1 MANNT
6 RAIDAP
12 RENRVAGTGEPVVL
26 QDAIGNAMRAYWDCL
41 DRKRDPF
48 HRQRNSGS
56 QVRRASRDDDR
67 GTPDSEPTETNSA
80 R

>member
-1 MANNT
+1 MADIT

-12 RENRVAGTGEPVVL
+12 RENRVAGTDE

-41 DRKRDPF
+41 DQKKRHPF

-56 QVRRASRDDDR
+56 QVRCAGRDDDR
-67 GTPDSEPTETNSA
+67 GTPDSEPTGTK
-80 R
+80 

>member
-41 DRKRDPF
+41 DRKRHSDVADAA
-48 HRQRNSGS
+48 RCTQSSLATS
-56 QVRRASRDDDR
+56 QSFRDQLYRIYFVRH
-67 GTPDSEPTETNSA
+67 
-80 R
+80 

>member
-1 MANNT
+1 MTDIT

-12 RENRVAGTGEPVVL
+12 RESRIVGTRDPEAV

-41 DRKRDPF
+41 DQKKRHSF

-56 QVRRASRDDDR
+56 QVRCTSRDDDR
-67 GTPDSEPTETNSA
+67 RTQDSEPTG
-80 R
+80 

>member
-1 MANNT
+1 MADIT
-6 RAIDAP
+6 RAIDVP
-12 RENRVAGTGEPVVL
+12 RESRVAGTDEPEAL

-41 DRKRDPF
+41 DRKRHPF

-56 QVRRASRDDDR
+56 QVRCASRDDDR
-67 GTPDSEPTETNSA
+67 STPDSEPTRTNSA